1 MASRTVNKV
10 VLLGHLG
17 GDGDTRYTANG
28 VARTTFSLATNRYWK
43 DADGQAHEEAEWHNA
58 VLWRAENLTP
68 YLIKGKQVYVDGRLK
83 TRSWE
88 DQDGNRRYT
97 TEVIAEEVILLGGGS
112 IGNGNETK
120 PQPPEQAGSARSE
133 SGRAASAPGRRSSP
147 SSGAG
152 RSAATGRSGN
162 PPDERGADAAGVTD
176 DDVPFEAGL
185 RGR

>member
-43 DADGQAHEEAEWHNA
+43 DADGQAHEEADWHNV

-120 PQPPEQAGSARSE
+120 PQPPEQVS
-133 SGRAASAPGRRSSP
+133 PGDQPRK
-147 SSGAG
+147 G
-152 RSAATGRSGN
+152 
-162 PPDERGADAAGVTD
+162 DDMRGVLLWLIGIPIPIIILLYLFHV
-176 DDVPFEAGL
+176 V
-185 RGR
+185 